1 MPMYYSTRYMDM
13 DNYSRVVS
21 YHYAIRAAPGPA
33 ATGYVTIWPHP
44 TSTLIRVI
52 FLFVHSFSTT
62 FFYVTARGLMQNIT
76 HRISHSK
83 TYHKYFTI
91 ETMQIKICKFLFTLV
106 YTQNQ
111 LWKFKCSKKFKSNYN
126 WASFNRSLNFN
137 LINSI
142 RHT

>member
-1 MPMYYSTRYMDM
+1 MHFSQINWICEKILELFPEVNFAD
-13 DNYSRVVS
+13 VQ
-21 YHYAIRAAPGPA
+21 AIFRRFFTAYNCIFKDFNAKLL
-33 ATGYVTIWPHP
+33 TIWPHP

-106 YTQNQ
+106 YTHQNR
-111 LWKFKCSKKFKSNYN
+111 LWNFKCLDKIK
-126 WASFNRSLNFN
+126 LNGQF
-137 LINSI
+137 
-142 RHT
+142 